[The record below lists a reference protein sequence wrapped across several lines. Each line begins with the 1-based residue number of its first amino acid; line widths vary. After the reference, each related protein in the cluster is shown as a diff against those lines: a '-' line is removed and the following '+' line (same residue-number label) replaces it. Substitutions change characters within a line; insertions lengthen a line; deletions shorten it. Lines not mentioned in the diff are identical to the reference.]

1 MNNVFFRLIH
11 RASNQDHAKMSDKL
25 RMHVIGDRG
34 IPITHSE
41 LWSAMSPFDC
51 RACCAVLLAASAIAS
66 PAFAQEKS
74 HDLATFLSGHLTA
87 SGQFQ
92 NYHDGSTRGVRVDIH
107 GAPVGG
113 AFKLVEDTVYSDGEK
128 RHTVWRFLKVGDGR
142 YVGQRANL
150 IGQAKVEANGNTI
163 EIAYRAHFP
172 MKDGTTHDL
181 NFKETFVF
189 TKSGTADYRLRV
201 SFLSIPVGEA
211 HLIVRKR
218 PG

>member
-1 MNNVFFRLIH
+1 MNNVFFRIIH
-11 RASNQDHAKMSDKL
+11 RTSHQDHPKIPAKL
-25 RMHVIGDRG
+25 RMNAVGERG
-34 IPITHSE
+34 IPITDSE
-41 LWSAMSPFDC
+41 LWSAMSSFDC
-51 RACCAVLLAASAIAS
+51 RACCAVVLAASAIAS
-66 PAFAQEKS
+66 PASAEEKS
-74 HDLATFLSGHLTA
+74 RDLATFLSGNLTA

-113 AFKLVEDTVYSDGEK
+113 SFKLVEDTVYSDGEK
-128 RHTVWRFLKVGDGR
+128 HHTVWRFSKVGDGR

-150 IGQAKVEANGNTI
+150 IGQAKVEAHGNTI

-172 MKDGTTHDL
+172 MKDDTTHDL

-189 TKSGTADYRLRV
+189 TTSGTADYRLRV

-211 HLIVRKR
+211 HLTVRKR
-218 PG
+218 PS